1 MNKIFISVIGVIIGV
16 AGWLTILNNNAPKE
30 IADQAQL
37 QKALDFELRD
47 YNDKIVKLSDF
58 ANKPLVINSWAV
70 WCPFCVDEIPDFV
83 RAQEEFGEKVK
94 IILINRAESLDVAKK
109 FSDEVGVSKQLLL
122 LLDPSD
128 SFYRAI
134 GGFSMPETIFVDV
147 DGNIVIHKRG
157 PMRLPEI
164 REKINQ
170 II

>member
-37 QKALDFELRD
+37 QKALYFELRD